1 MVKKNKIKIIP
12 IADGKQIDWFNGWPG
27 IDKLAKAYGKTWVDV
42 GLLMEEVWGSDVSI
56 HHLQLCNYIYR
67 SLKKVKAGEYKTKRM
82 RGPATDP
89 DLHYAIRMDLKNIK
103 WIWTKHLKMKPTKDL
118 YKSIRQTYQRVWK
131 THKKFVISL
140 DTAKGIKTK

>member
-12 IADGKQIDWFNGWPG
+12 TADGKQIDWFNGWPG
-27 IDKLAKAYGKTWVDV
+27 IDKLEKAYGKTWVDV

-82 RGPATDP
+82 RVPSTET